1 MTNIFVSLKLSVLCA
16 LAVFLAA
23 CGSVPARTSAAKGKA
38 AVQQQAR
45 QNVRI
50 LLAENRK
57 QVPFKHSG
65 TVYIYT
71 QDKNQKFKISTPGTL
86 NVKALGGG
94 KIRVGALDAA
104 QTVILEPAPGTLLTF
119 ETNAYSGKFYL
130 IPSGTTFH
138 LVEHTGLENYLY
150 GVLPYEMS
158 YRWPTEALKAQAVAA
173 RTYTLKEL
181 ERPKNKNFD
190 LYSDVRSQMYKGG
203 GKQFDSVK
211 KAVDETRGETL
222 KYQGKLFHTFYHGN
236 CGGGTDDVKSWNP
249 GAQSIKPLSGAKCK
263 YDSHSANYSWTQKVP
278 RSKLDAYTKSLGIPG
293 KLKSIKITRRTDT
306 KRATNL
312 AVKTAKGT
320 KTVPCG
326 KFRAATGIK
335 SCKIT
340 KISIG
345 GKEVT
350 FKGRGSGHGVGMC
363 QDGANGMAKAGK
375 SYKQILKNY
384 YPGAELTR

>member
-1 MTNIFVSLKLSVLCA
+1 MTKTVFRFSAVCLWAVL
-16 LAVFLAA
+16 LAA
-23 CGSVPARTSAAKGKA
+23 CGTAPSRSSSAKGPAKTAAK
-38 AVQQQAR
+38 QAQR
-45 QNVRI
+45 NVRL
-50 LLAENRK
+50 LLADGRK
-57 QVPFKHSG
+57 LVPVKHSG

-71 QDKNQKFKISTPGTL
+71 QDKSRKFKISNPGTL

-94 KIRVGALDAA
+94 KLRVGTLDAA

-130 IPSGTTFH
+130 IPSGNTFA
-138 LVEHTGLENYLY
+138 LVEHTGLEDYLY

-158 YRWPTEALKAQAVAA
+158 YRWPAEALKAQAVAA
-173 RTYTLKEL
+173 RTYTLIEL

-190 LYSDVRSQMYKGG
+190 LYSDVRSQMYKGS

-211 KAVDETRGETL
+211 KAVDETRGEVL

-249 GAQSIKPLSGAKCK
+249 GAQSIKPLSGSKCK
-263 YDSHSANYSWTQKVP
+263 YDSHSANYEWTQKVP
-278 RSKLDAYTKSLGIPG
+278 RAKLDAYAKSLGIAG

-312 AVKTAKGT
+312 DVKTAKGT
-320 KTVPCG
+320 KNVPCG

-375 SYKQILKNY
+375 NYKQILKNY
-384 YPGAELTR
+384 YPGSELTR